1 MTNRATVILKYK
13 EPAIRWIVEAD
24 PVDGNLGGVTVDSFN
39 EEKTVYLISD
49 GDGDTSEALER
60 WIKRKYKTLFEEE
73 LEGWYIRLCGRRI

>member
-1 MTNRATVILKYK
+1 VTNRATVILKYK

-24 PVDGNLGGVTVDSFN
+24 PVDGDLGVTVDSFN
-39 EEKTVYLISD
+39 EDLISD